1 MHCPKD
7 VLEGSGIS
15 QTSKPAVLAN
25 TRRSMAYA
33 SNRLLGSP
41 LRNLAFG
48 VSYMLAVMV
57 LATVAYVAA
66 GWGIGDALYMVI
78 ITVYTVGYGET
89 MPIDT
94 PLLRAIT
101 ISVIVLGCTGMIF
114 LTGAL
119 VQFITLNQLNQVLG
133 FKRMN
138 TQIDRLRD
146 HVIVCG
152 FGRIGMML
160 AQELKA
166 GGIPIVIL
174 EQADTAIALA
184 RDLGYLC
191 IHADATDEEALQAA
205 GVVHARTLATVLS
218 NDAANVF
225 ITLSARSLNPKLEII
240 ARGELPSTESKLLQ
254 AGANKVVLPAHIG
267 AERIAELILY
277 QETAA
282 LIRGSEKMKDFE
294 KVLVSLGLDMDV
306 VAAAPESPVI
316 GKTIETVEQ
325 QANGAFFIVQLN
337 RPGGEAMTRPEA
349 TTIIEPGDGLV
360 ILGRAGQANTLG
372 ELFGGRGRRA
382 FRLSAR

>member
-1 MHCPKD
+1 
-7 VLEGSGIS
+7 
-15 QTSKPAVLAN
+15 
-25 TRRSMAYA
+25 MATA
-33 SNRLLGSP
+33 SDRLLGSP

-48 VSYMLAVMV
+48 VLYMLVVMALAVG
-57 LATVAYVAA
+57 AYIMA
-66 GWGIGDALYMVI
+66 GWDFGDALYMVI

-89 MPIDT
+89 MPVDT
-94 PLLRAIT
+94 PLLRGIT
-101 ISVIVLGCTGMIF
+101 MSVIVLGCTGMIF

-138 TQIDRLRD
+138 AQIDSLRD

-152 FGRIGMML
+152 FGRIGLML

-166 GGIPIVIL
+166 GGIRIVVL
-174 EQADTAIALA
+174 EQADAAVALA

-191 IHADATDEEALQAA
+191 IQSDATDEEALQAA
-205 GVVHARTLATVLS
+205 GIVHARTLATVLS

-267 AERIAELILY
+267 AERIAEMILY

-282 LIRGSEKMKDFE
+282 FIRGSDKMKDFE

-306 VAAAPESPVI
+306 VVAAPESSVI
-316 GKTIETVEQ
+316 GKTIDAIERQ
-325 QANGAFFIVQLN
+325 SGGSFFVVQLN
-337 RPGGEAMTRPEA
+337 RRGGEAVARPDPETVIEA
-349 TTIIEPGDGLV
+349 GDGLV
-360 ILGRAGQANTLG
+360 LVGRGARAQALG
-372 ELFGGRGRRA
+372 ELFGARRHRA
-382 FRLSAR
+382 FRLSTR